1 MNGPRPLTLTVS
13 TAPSESAIQELKQN
27 LLHYNNSRTGPENYL
42 RLLLMLRDTTG
53 KLMAGLAGMI
63 YYQWL
68 FIDLLW
74 VAEQIRGQGHG
85 KTLLDLAEAE
95 ARSRGCQQV
104 WLDTFSFQAPGFY
117 EKSGYTLFGELSDY
131 PPGHR
136 RCFFRKTVSSE
147 GKA

>member
-1 MNGPRPLTLTVS
+1 
-13 TAPSESAIQELKQN
+13 
-27 LLHYNNSRTGPENYL
+27 
-42 RLLLMLRDTTG
+42 MLRDTTG

-63 YYQWL
+63 YYRWL

-85 KTLLDLAEAE
+85 KTLLDVAEEE

-117 EKSGYTLFGELSDY
+117 EKSGYTLFGELSHY

-136 RCFFRKTVSSE
+136 RYFFRKTLSSE
-147 GKA
+147 VKT

>member
-1 MNGPRPLTLTVS
+1 
-13 TAPSESAIQELKQN
+13 
-27 LLHYNNSRTGPENYL
+27 
-42 RLLLMLRDTTG
+42 MLRDTTG